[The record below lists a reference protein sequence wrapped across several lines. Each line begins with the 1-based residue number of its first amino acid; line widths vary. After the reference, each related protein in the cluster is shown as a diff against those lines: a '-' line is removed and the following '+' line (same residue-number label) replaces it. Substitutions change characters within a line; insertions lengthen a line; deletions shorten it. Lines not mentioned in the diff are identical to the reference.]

1 MPLNAGQLD
10 RRIALQARAAGVDA
24 RGQPSGAWATA
35 ATVWAQPMPKA
46 GREYFAAGQLQTE
59 GAMAWR
65 IRYRT
70 DVTATMRV
78 LEGSTPYDITAVVP
92 SFNREWLDLM
102 CLQGV
107 KDGR

>member
-10 RRIALQARAAGVDA
+10 RRIVIRQRAAGVDA
-24 RGQPSGAWATA
+24 RGQVNGAWTTL
-35 ATVWAQPMPKA
+35 ATVWAMPMPRA
-46 GREYFAAGQLQTE
+46 GREFFAASQLQNE
-59 GAMAWR
+59 LGFAWR

-70 DVTATMRV
+70 DVTGSMQVT
-78 LEGSTPYDITAVVP
+78 EGGLSYDIQSVVP

-102 CLQGV
+102 CIQGV

>member
-10 RRIALQARAAGVDA
+10 RRITIEARAAGVDS
-24 RGQPSGAWATA
+24 RGQPNGAWQTV
-35 ATVWAQPMPKA
+35 ATVWAQPMPAK
-46 GREYFAAGQLQTE
+46 GREYFAAGQLQAE

-70 DVTATMRV
+70 DLTAAMRV
-78 LEGSTPYDITAVVP
+78 LEGATPYDIVAVVP
-92 SFNREWLDLM
+92 SANREWVDLY
-102 CLQGV
+102 CTQGV

>member
-10 RRIALQARAAGVDA
+10 RRITIQARAAGADA
-24 RGQPSGAWATA
+24 RGQASGAWETFT
-35 ATVWAQPMPKA
+35 TVWAMPMPKA
-46 GREYFAAGQLQTE
+46 GREFF
-59 GAMAWR
+59 GADQMQAELGFAWR

-70 DVTATMRV
+70 DVLPTMRV
-78 LEGSTPYDITAVVP
+78 LEGSTPYEITAVVP

-107 KDGR
+107 RDGR